1 MAPWLL
7 AGLTVF
13 LSAFHSALAAQITY
27 VGSVSSLE
35 PVCPVKLGV
44 FNPVFDPCRYK
55 FVYGVDE
62 VGNMNGTMYGK
73 AVAEGNFLPVGQGTY
88 AFPGYGSPGFAGRV
102 TVSGLEGRPLWLF
115 VFGNRDPDCAETL
128 AFCSDSSWL
137 CPPDNGQIPIDASTA
152 TTSVF
157 GSFGPGGAIQVSGLP
172 FPEPPVF
179 WLLGFGLVSLIFIRR
194 LTRSRVE
201 KANSYHSLSGLRP
214 ADAGYRRDRSA
225 AGC

>member
-1 MAPWLL
+1 
-7 AGLTVF
+7 
-13 LSAFHSALAAQITY
+13 
-27 VGSVSSLE
+27 
-35 PVCPVKLGV
+35 
-44 FNPVFDPCRYK
+44 
-55 FVYGVDE
+55 VYGVDE

-201 KANSYHSLSGLRP
+201 KANSYHYNNMKEGHDLSGISAFASLARIFSQQ
-214 ADAGYRRDRSA
+214 AGKTNSGEFLLDITSPLW
-225 AGC
+225 